1 MIHDISAIF
10 FTKHLQFCPKININS
25 LHLLL
30 ILSSTPRKKFL
41 ENQQSQTR
49 RYTMNSNLRQKFFTG
64 AMVLLV
70 TVFFIPAFAGAFTP
84 GQCKP
89 DKGFGMKKHHVSPLG
104 IWQNP
109 KMVQELGLTDEQVKG
124 LREADFSHREK
135 RLQLKS
141 KLDGLHLEME
151 KLFSA
156 DPVNESDILQ
166 LAQKI
171 SDIKG
176 KLFVRRIESRLAVG
190 KLLTADQLKKL
201 KMFDLHHP
209 AKHGKMH
216 GNEKHRRTPSKIED
230 AN

>member
-1 MIHDISAIF
+1 
-10 FTKHLQFCPKININS
+10 
-25 LHLLL
+25 
-30 ILSSTPRKKFL
+30 
-41 ENQQSQTR
+41 
-49 RYTMNSNLRQKFFTG
+49 MNSNLRQKLFTG

-84 GQCKP
+84 GQCNP
-89 DKGFGMKKHHVSPLG
+89 EKGFGMKRHHGSLLG

-124 LREADFSHREK
+124 LREVDFTHREK

-141 KLDGLHLEME
+141 KLEGLHLEME

-156 DPVNESDILQ
+156 DSVNEPDVLK

-171 SDIKG
+171 SDLKG
-176 KLFVRRIESRLAVG
+176 KLFVQKIESRLAVE

-201 KMFDLHHP
+201 EMFDLHHP

-216 GNEKHRRTPSKIED
+216 GNKKHHRTPSKIED